1 MRNLSIL
8 RDSICKFPVEK
19 GDHDVRLCTDSDTS
33 HIYAADVTHSTVCCL
48 SGLNQ
53 VLWTRN
59 LRENLE
65 DTSDDSLG
73 PRSRVAG
80 VAYLQ
85 ELEALCITATG
96 GEILLVQGPKEVQEV
111 GKLQEGIICSAWS
124 PDQEFLA
131 ICTGS
136 RQLVLMNKEWEVLA
150 EDSVDAVHEPE
161 DDIPS
166 ELNVSNG
173 ASITWRGDGKYFATV
188 SAPAG
193 SDVASSLRVWQTE
206 GCALHA
212 VGKTPSMG
220 LYTVLAWQPNGR
232 HLYAAHAQ
240 GPHHRV
246 VLYET
251 NGLEHGGFDV
261 PRSGRLTQLSW
272 SSNSELLAV
281 VLTNAT
287 AGDKQ
292 GNEDVLQIWHRSNW
306 HWYLK
311 QEQVYAEGQGVRV
324 RWDEVAALRLHV
336 ASGAGWYRQVDLA
349 MERTVSRSG
358 TAAVVDGATLLL
370 TPLQRALVPPP
381 MCAVA
386 AVFPH
391 SVQCLAFGTHQGHEV
406 VAGVTSSNELIV
418 VQAKEGDLW
427 EPTTEAELDDM
438 ETEGIQQAVIQP
450 HTVALAGPLVE
461 GAIIRSI
468 VWLTGSSSLLVIGTP
483 VPEEGGGEQE
493 HTDILQQL
501 SISWEDGTEQP
512 TATATTTERA
522 SGCIRIAEAA
532 AHEGALLQMQD
543 GSMWTYASRDDE
555 GLSPCGPGAN
565 FPMPCPFMVPTPLAA
580 LQHLGGDTAPAVGLS
595 EGGQLYWGSAPI
607 QGACTSVAVRGQG
620 PGGPFLLYTTRD
632 NMLHTLPFALL
643 GLQSAKPAQL
653 APKPGM
659 PANKGLGAGKYD
671 NLYTAMH
678 AAMRPQ
684 GAQGARDI
692 TIRAVEQGARLLAA
706 PPDGVRV
713 VLQMPR
719 GNLEGICPRVLVLA
733 GIAAHLQ
740 VHEYG
745 EAFELTSNNR
755 VDLNVIVDYAWPQF
769 LTHAEDFVGEV
780 EYDQDIVDLLTSLK
794 KESVTNEGGMYAAAM
809 PPPPSQ
815 PEADRSSPSLTDVSA
830 NDQEAVQQD
839 VSHANKIEL
848 VARALRGALLAS
860 PGGQG
865 RFLKPIL
872 ATYAVVGDLEGAL
885 GIIKEVKERQLAADE
900 GTPPGGEGTG
910 KGSDGDDDLQLG
922 QASLTAEQGLK
933 HMLLTVDVE
942 RLYRTALGMYD
953 IQLAYMVVAHSQRDP
968 GEYLMEL
975 QQLVKAP
982 TEGLRRHAM
991 DLHLA
996 RFDRALHHLVH
1007 AGQDHFPKALQL
1019 ARAKGLLRELLHLVG
1034 DRAEDRKAVLGV
1046 YGEVLSQRNMQED
1059 SALAFTAAQD
1069 LPRALQAYKVAGHWQ
1084 MALTL
1089 AGRLGWQEAQVK
1101 RLAAELVD
1109 GLSSLGNLAG
1119 AAAVAVHYLADLDNG
1134 VTLLTQAREWREA
1147 LRLAYKHGR
1156 DDLVDTVIAPA
1167 SAEAAASTVSDVREE
1182 RERVSKYL
1190 TRLKE
1195 VRHKRS
1201 AMQAA
1206 LAADDEEAQPSGRDF
1221 DDTASEASSAVSG
1234 MSAYQGSTTTG
1245 TSSVTGSSGRPAS
1258 TVGGKKPHKRKQK
1271 KDKSGRIRQ
1280 GSPEE
1285 ERALGQHIAA
1295 LAPSPKQ
1302 LTEAGQLAELLTLL
1316 GHEADARVLQQQL
1329 SSLLAEQQAAQQFIT
1344 DNPPPE
1350 VSTQQKQHQQHTQN
1364 ATAKQAAAS
1373 VVDWK
1378 WDILRPVTMP
1388 LWPG

>member
-1 MRNLSIL
+1 MLEPFYQR
-8 RDSICKFPVEK
+8 
-19 GDHDVRLCTDSDTS
+19 
-33 HIYAADVTHSTVCCL
+33 
-48 SGLNQ
+48 

-59 LRENLE
+59 LRESLE
-65 DTSDDSLG
+65 DTSDDVLG
-73 PRSRVAG
+73 PHSHVAG

-85 ELEALCITATG
+85 ELVALCITATG
-96 GEILLVQGPKEVQEV
+96 GEILLVQGPREVQEV

-131 ICTGS
+131 ICTGT
-136 RQLVLMNKEWEVLA
+136 RQLVLMNKVVPEWEVLA
-150 EDSVDAVHEPE
+150 EDSMDAVLEPE
-161 DDIPS
+161 DEVPS
-166 ELNVSNG
+166 DL
-173 ASITWRGDGKYFATV
+173 
-188 SAPAG
+188 G

-212 VGKTPSMG
+212 VGKASAVG

-240 GPHHRV
+240 GNHHRV

-272 SSNSELLAV
+272 STNSELLAV
-281 VLTNAT
+281 VLTDA
-287 AGDKQ
+287 AAVDKQ
-292 GNEDVLQIWHRSNW
+292 GNADVVQIWHRSNW

-311 QEQVYAEGQGVRV
+311 QEQVYTDGQGVRV
-324 RWDEVAALRLHV
+324 SWDEVAALRLHV

-349 MERTVSRSG
+349 MERTVSSSG

-391 SVQCLAFGTHQGHEV
+391 PMQCLAFGNHQGNEV
-406 VAGVTSSNELIV
+406 VAGVTSSNELTV

-438 ETEGIQQAVIQP
+438 ETKGIQQAVIQP
-450 HTVALAGPLVE
+450 HTVALAEPLAE

-483 VPEEGGGEQE
+483 LPGEGGGEQE
-493 HTDILQQL
+493 HRDILQRL
-501 SISWEDGTEQP
+501 SISWSNGTERP
-512 TATATTTERA
+512 TATATKTGRA

-532 AHEGALLQMQD
+532 AHAGALLQMQD

-555 GLSPCGPGAN
+555 GLIPCGPGELPSAL
-565 FPMPCPFMVPTPLAA
+565 PL
-580 LQHLGGDTAPAVGLS
+580 HGEESAPAVGLS

-607 QGACTSVAVRGQG
+607 QSACTSVAVRGQG

-643 GLQSAKPAQL
+643 GLQTAKPAQL
-653 APKPGM
+653 ALKPGM

-684 GAQGARDI
+684 GAQGARDV

-706 PPDGVRV
+706 PPLG
-713 VLQMPR
+713 
-719 GNLEGICPRVLVLA
+719 
-733 GIAAHLQ
+733 

-769 LTHAEDFVGEV
+769 LVHATDFVREV

-794 KESVTNEGGMYAAAM
+794 KESVTSEGGMYAAAM
-809 PPPPSQ
+809 PPPPSTPQ
-815 PEADRSSPSLTDVSA
+815 ADTSLPNVTDAFPS
-830 NDQEAVQQD
+830 DQEAGQQD
-839 VSHANKIEL
+839 VSQANKIEL
-848 VARALRGALLAS
+848 VAKALRAALLAS

-872 ATYAVVGDLEGAL
+872 ATFAVVGDLEGAL

-900 GTPPGGEGTG
+900 GTPRGGEGTG
-910 KGSDGDDDLQLG
+910 EGSNEDDGMQLG

-933 HMLLTVDVE
+933 HLLLTVDVE
-942 RLYRTALGMYD
+942 RLYRQVPGLRCLTNLTANPSSGMTALGMYD
-953 IQLAYMVVAHSQRDP
+953 VQLAYMVVAHSQRDP

-991 DLHLA
+991 DVHLG

-1019 ARAKGLLRELLHLVG
+1019 ARTKESFIFQEKDPHNNQGLLRELLQLVG
-1034 DRAEDRKAVLGV
+1034 DRAEARKAVLGV

-1069 LPRALQAYKVAGHWQ
+1069 LPRALEAYKVAGHWQ

-1167 SAEAAASTVSDVREE
+1167 SAEAVASTVSDVREE

-1258 TVGGKKPHKRKQK
+1258 TVGGKRPHKRKQK

-1295 LAPSPKQ
+1295 LAPSTKQ

-1329 SSLLAEQQAAQQFIT
+1329 SSLVTEQQAAQQFIT

-1350 VSTQQKQHQQHTQN
+1350 VSTQQKQQTHHTQN
-1364 ATAKQAAAS
+1364 ATAKQGATS
-1373 VVDWK
+1373 VIDWK
-1378 WDILRPVTMP
+1378 WDILRPVTVP
-1388 LWPG
+1388 SPPG